1 MSLATMSSQTS
12 KPPQALRFLHKKF
25 KHILLSSHT
34 SQNTAKLPN
43 VCLITVKVSEKK
55 KIVRCWKTS
64 LQILNCPLLTA
75 THNFVIVLVT
85 VKANLLK
92 ESI

>member
-12 KPPQALRFLHKKF
+12 KPPQALRFLHEKF

-55 KIVRCWKTS
+55 K
-64 LQILNCPLLTA
+64 NCQMLEKKPTDSQLPAPHRNT
-75 THNFVIVLVT
+75 
-85 VKANLLK
+85 
-92 ESI
+92 

>member
-34 SQNTAKLPN
+34 PQNTAKLPN

-55 KIVRCWKTS
+55 KKLSDAGKQAYRFSTACSSPQHITLS
-64 LQILNCPLLTA
+64 L
-75 THNFVIVLVT
+75 
-85 VKANLLK
+85 
-92 ESI
+92 S